1 MNPLLLTYATGRNR
15 ASWRGAGDA
24 AAPRPDPT
32 QAAVASGVGAATAGI
47 NTVTGYLRGQRAEE
61 TAATLY
67 GIGTAALE
75 QQTSQAIN
83 AAEAN
88 RLLSVAAAR
97 LLPEVRTSR
106 THAVRGTHD
115 QQQSATAQHTAT
127 QQHDQPAQSSNDG
140 LIVLGVAGIGAAG
153 AAWWY
158 FRRRGR

>member
-97 LLPEVRTSR
+97 L
-106 THAVRGTHD
+106 THD